1 MNRHVD
7 GALAEL
13 SPTELRSQ
21 LDAGTVLLIDVRE
34 PHEYEAERIPGAL
47 LFPLTTFDAARLPP
61 DGERRLVFQCGTGKR
76 SAQAAGKR
84 LDAGAPRAAHL
95 AGGIGAW
102 KGAGLPLITLDPAT
116 GGPVL
121 K

>member
-1 MNRHVD
+1 MNTQAGTV
-7 GALAEL
+7 LQEL
-13 SPTELRSQ
+13 TPQELKAQ
-21 LDAGTVLLIDVRE
+21 LDAGNVLLVDVRE

-47 LFPLTTFDAARLPP
+47 LFPLSTFDAGRLPP
-61 DGERRLVFQCGTGKR
+61 DGERRVVFQCGSGKR
-76 SAQAAGKR
+76 SAQAAGQR
-84 LDAGAPRAAHL
+84 LVAGAARTAHL

-102 KGAGLPLITLDPAT
+102 KAAGLPLIALDPAT